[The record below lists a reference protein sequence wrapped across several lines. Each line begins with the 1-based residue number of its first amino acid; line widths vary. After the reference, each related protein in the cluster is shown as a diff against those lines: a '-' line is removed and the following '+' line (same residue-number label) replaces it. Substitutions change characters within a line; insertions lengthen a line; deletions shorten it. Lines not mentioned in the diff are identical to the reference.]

1 MSHFHDLSVMQ
12 TYDALAPTHC
22 CLTHP
27 FRLKSVQTGFQPT
40 LEKGVKAKDITHTD
54 HDALAEDGTA
64 ARYIQAESKSDQSRA
79 RFVQSTFYT
88 NPHAGR

>member
-27 FRLKSVQTGFQPT
+27 FRLKSVQTEGFQLT
-40 LEKGVKAKDITHTD
+40 LEKGVEAKDITH
-54 HDALAEDGTA
+54 
-64 ARYIQAESKSDQSRA
+64 
-79 RFVQSTFYT
+79 
-88 NPHAGR
+88 